1 MSIENLIKSHNWN
14 LPTVCP
20 ACGSELD
27 INENH
32 TRIFCTNDYCPSK
45 VSGKILKWVNTMKIK
60 ELGLTTIQT
69 IQDNEFFLDVSNLY
83 EDQLRAEPVLR
94 PLLGK
99 NWENIKKEINSHK
112 SMTLAQFVAG
122 YNISGIGEKQ
132 IQKIIKAKGYKSIED
147 FVGNDQFRFICD
159 GIGDVLSVK
168 LHNGIQLNIDDM
180 RKTLNYVTLIEEE
193 KTEGKLSGLSFC
205 FTGAMEYKRSDL
217 QKMVKDNGGENFDSV
232 KKGLSYLVMQDL
244 NSTSGKAKKAREQG
258 TNLITVEQF
267 LSMID

>member
-83 EDQLRAEPVLR
+83 EDQLRA
-94 PLLGK
+94 
-99 NWENIKKEINSHK
+99 
-112 SMTLAQFVAG
+112 
-122 YNISGIGEKQ
+122 
-132 IQKIIKAKGYKSIED
+132 
-147 FVGNDQFRFICD
+147 
-159 GIGDVLSVK
+159 
-168 LHNGIQLNIDDM
+168 
-180 RKTLNYVTLIEEE
+180 
-193 KTEGKLSGLSFC
+193 
-205 FTGAMEYKRSDL
+205 
-217 QKMVKDNGGENFDSV
+217 
-232 KKGLSYLVMQDL
+232 
-244 NSTSGKAKKAREQG
+244 
-258 TNLITVEQF
+258 
-267 LSMID
+267 

>member
-1 MSIENLIKSHNWN
+1 MDNNNALI
-14 LPTVCP
+14 P
-20 ACGSELD
+20 GFD
-27 INENH
+27 
-32 TRIFCTNDYCPSK
+32 NDKDDSLTISLRKAEGVPHGMFIYL
-45 VSGKILKWVNTMKIK
+45 SGYIDTYNSS
-60 ELGLTTIQT
+60 
-69 IQDNEFFLDVSNLY
+69 FF
-83 EDQLRAEPVLR
+83 Q
-94 PLLGK
+94 
-99 NWENIKKEINSHK
+99 
-112 SMTLAQFVAG
+112 
-122 YNISGIGEKQ
+122 KQ